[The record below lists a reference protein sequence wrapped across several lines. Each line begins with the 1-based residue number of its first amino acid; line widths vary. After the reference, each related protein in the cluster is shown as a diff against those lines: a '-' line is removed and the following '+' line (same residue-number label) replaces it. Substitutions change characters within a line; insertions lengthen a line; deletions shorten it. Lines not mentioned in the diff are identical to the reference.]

1 MIFKNYEVENRE
13 KAGKAFK
20 IIFNETKEGLWV
32 TDEEKKVKY
41 NIGTFF
47 LRFVKR
53 DENIIENELPEIK
66 YWFDVYYKQK
76 QRYIKS
82 EEKFYYI
89 KGENVINKIK
99 TRLTDKANL
108 NCNKDVLKYLEIY
121 IQNLLNQGIENKS
134 YISIDNEET
143 TAIVKEY
150 IISFMKLIH
159 GKEDIYIENSFE
171 YGENIEYYEQ
181 NNICSNKDIF
191 LIEYHTN
198 ENYKKIGY
206 VENYMKPDENGNLV
220 PHYYYIHLPEL
231 IKLMEN
237 EKRFVKKITSQIL
250 NVGMRNLGVMAL
262 PEGKNISNYKT
273 RNGKFSMNLTKLYVE
288 KLRELAYPLEEI
300 FIKEETKE
308 ENDIKEPI
316 NGGEEIINI
325 MPIEDED
332 EDNNS
337 SDNLY
342 FGFGKIVKEDDKYVY
357 IVKLDMDKTVKELME
372 EFGYIDEYEDIDCID
387 KEMLP
392 PPIIYIQEARKRKN
406 YKIIKIKRELYYNY
420 D

>member
-13 KAGKAFK
+13 KAEKAFK

-41 NIGTFF
+41 KIGTFL
-47 LRFVKR
+47 LRFVKK
-53 DENIIENELPEIK
+53 DENVIENELPEIK
-66 YWFDVYYKQK
+66 YWFEVYYKQK

-89 KGENVINKIK
+89 KGENIINKIK
-99 TRLTDKANL
+99 SRLPDKAIL
-108 NCNKDVLKYLEIY
+108 NCNKDVLKYLEMY
-121 IQNLLNQGIENKS
+121 IQNLLNQGIENKN

-198 ENYKKIGY
+198 KDYKKIGY

-220 PHYYYIHLPEL
+220 PYYYYIHLPEL

-237 EKRFVKKITSQIL
+237 EKRFVKKITSQMI
-250 NVGMRNLGVMAL
+250 NIGMRNLGIMAL

-273 RNGKFSMNLTKLYVE
+273 RNGKYSMNLTKLYAE
-288 KLRELAYPLEEI
+288 KLKELAYPFEEI
-300 FIKEETKE
+300 LTKE
-308 ENDIKEPI
+308 EKEEDGIEKPINSGEEPI
-316 NGGEEIINI
+316 NIWIIEE
-325 MPIEDED
+325 EDSLD
-332 EDNNS
+332 EDNLEE
-337 SDNLY
+337 DLY
-342 FGFGKIVKEDDKYVY
+342 FGEIIKEDDKYVY
-357 IVKLDMDKTVKELME
+357 IKKPDIDKTIKEIME
-372 EFGYIDEYEDIDCID
+372 EFGYIDEYDDIDCID

-392 PPIIYIQEARKRKN
+392 PPVIYAPEVAIRRN

>member
-13 KAGKAFK
+13 KAEKAFK

-41 NIGTFF
+41 KIGTFL
-47 LRFVKR
+47 LRFVKK
-53 DENIIENELPEIK
+53 DENVIENELPEIK
-66 YWFDVYYKQK
+66 YWFEVYYKQK

-89 KGENVINKIK
+89 KGENIINKIK
-99 TRLTDKANL
+99 SRLPDKAIL
-108 NCNKDVLKYLEIY
+108 NCNKDVLKYLEMY
-121 IQNLLNQGIENKS
+121 IQNLLNQGIENKN

-143 TAIVKEY
+143 TAIAKEY

-198 ENYKKIGY
+198 KDYKKIGY

-237 EKRFVKKITSQIL
+237 EKRFVKKITSQMI
-250 NVGMRNLGVMAL
+250 NIGMRNLGIMAL

-273 RNGKFSMNLTKLYVE
+273 RNGKYSMNLTKLYAE
-288 KLRELAYPLEEI
+288 KLKELAYPFEEI
-300 FIKEETKE
+300 LIKEEKE
-308 ENDIKEPI
+308 EDGIEKPI
-316 NGGEEIINI
+316 NSGEETINI
-325 MPIEDED
+325 WIIEDED
-332 EDNNS
+332 SLDK
-337 SDNLY
+337 DLY
-342 FGFGKIVKEDDKYVY
+342 SGEIIKEDDEYVY
-357 IVKLDMDKTVKELME
+357 IKKLDIDKTIKEIME
-372 EFGYIDEYEDIDCID
+372 EFGYIDEYDDIDCID

-392 PPIIYIQEARKRKN
+392 PPVIYAPEAAIRRN
-406 YKIIKIKRELYYNY
+406 YKITKIKRELYYNY

>member
-1 MIFKNYEVENRE
+1 M
-13 KAGKAFK
+13 
-20 IIFNETKEGLWV
+20 
-32 TDEEKKVKY
+32 
-41 NIGTFF
+41 
-47 LRFVKR
+47 
-53 DENIIENELPEIK
+53 
-66 YWFDVYYKQK
+66 
-76 QRYIKS
+76 
-82 EEKFYYI
+82 
-89 KGENVINKIK
+89 
-99 TRLTDKANL
+99 
-108 NCNKDVLKYLEIY
+108 LKYLEIY

-159 GKEDIYIENSFE
+159 GKEDIYRENSFE

-357 IVKLDMDKTVKELME
+357 IEKLDMDKTVKELME

-406 YKIIKIKRELYYNY
+406 YKIVKIKRELYYNY